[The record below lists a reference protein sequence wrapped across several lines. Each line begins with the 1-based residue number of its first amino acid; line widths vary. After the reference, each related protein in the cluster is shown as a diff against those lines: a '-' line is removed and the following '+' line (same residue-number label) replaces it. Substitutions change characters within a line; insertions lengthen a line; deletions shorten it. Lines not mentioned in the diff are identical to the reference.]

1 MSSTLSAAEIKKK
14 GESGPKIH
22 LRKIR
27 AWDDQVVAFMELNG
41 LQIMEWDDACSKRTA
56 GDGPTIMD
64 RGTNSEHLVKLC
76 MAECELDADGNPVPG
91 TGKRIFTDSRAD
103 TDIVRNFGGALQES
117 YLFCL
122 KINRLRK
129 KDDEDIEKNSSTV
142 PDSDSGATSPT
153 DGDAQ

>member
-1 MSSTLSAAEIKKK
+1 MTSTLSAAAIKEKAK
-14 GESGPKIH
+14 DGPKIH

-41 LQIMEWDDACSKRTA
+41 LQIMEWDDACGKRTA
-56 GDGPTIMD
+56 GDGVTLMD
-64 RGTNSEHLVKLC
+64 VGTNAEHLVKLC
-76 MAECELDADGNPVPG
+76 MAECELDAEGNPVPG
-91 TGKRIFTDSRAD
+91 TGKRVFNDSRAD
-103 TDIVRNFGGALQES
+103 TDQVRNLGGALQES

-129 KDDEDIEKNSSTV
+129 KDDEDIEKNSSAS
-142 PDSDSGATSPT
+142 PSSDSGATSPT